1 MGKIAFVTGASR
13 GIGKAIAN
21 SLAKEGFRVAIN
33 YRSREE
39 EALAVKKELELYGQE
54 ALLLKGNVA
63 DSSDVAR
70 MISEIEEA
78 WGPVEVLV
86 NNAGINKDNLFL
98 RTKEK
103 DLRDILD
110 VNLMGAFFCAQGV
123 TKKMTKK
130 RWGRIINISSVVG
143 LTGNIGQMAYS
154 ASKAAIFGMT
164 KTLAKEL
171 SARNITVNA
180 IAPGFIETEMTKTL
194 SDSVQDSIMAEIP
207 LKRFGKPEEIG
218 ALVAYLAKEESGYI
232 TGQTIV
238 IDGGM
243 SL

>member
-1 MGKIAFVTGASR
+1 MGKIAFVTGGSR
-13 GIGKAIAN
+13 GIGKAIAM

-33 YRSREE
+33 YRSKDE
-39 EALAVKKELELYGQE
+39 EASAVKQELEAHGQE
-54 ALLLKGNVA
+54 ALALKGNVA
-63 DSSDVAR
+63 DAADVAR
-70 MISEIEEA
+70 MVSEIEEA
-78 WGPVEVLV
+78 WGPVDVLV

-98 RTKEK
+98 RTKEE
-103 DLRDILD
+103 DVRNILD
-110 VNLMGAFFCAQGV
+110 VNLMGAFFCAQAV

-143 LTGNIGQMAYS
+143 LTGNVGQMAYS

-180 IAPGFIETEMTKTL
+180 IAPGFIETEMTSVL
-194 SDSVQDSIMAEIP
+194 SESVQEAILDQIP
-207 LKRFGKPEEIG
+207 LKRFGQPEEVG
-218 ALVAYLAKEESGYI
+218 ALVAYLANEDSGYI

>member
-1 MGKIAFVTGASR
+1 MGKIAFVTGGSR
-13 GIGKAIAN
+13 GIGKAIAI

-33 YRSREE
+33 YRSKEK
-39 EALAVKKELELYGQE
+39 EAVAVKQELESFGQE
-54 ALLLKGNVA
+54 ALALQGNVA
-63 DSSDVAR
+63 DSADVAR
-70 MISEIEEA
+70 MVSEIEGA
-78 WGPVEVLV
+78 WGPVDVLV
-86 NNAGINKDNLFL
+86 NNAGINKDNMFL
-98 RTKEK
+98 RTKEE
-103 DLRDILD
+103 DVRNILD
-110 VNLMGAFFCAQGV
+110 VNLMGAFFCAQAV
-123 TKKMTKK
+123 AKKMIKK

-143 LTGNIGQMAYS
+143 LTGNVGQMAYS

-180 IAPGFIETEMTKTL
+180 IAPGFIETEMTSGL
-194 SDSVQDSIMAEIP
+194 SESVQEAILGQIP
-207 LKRFGKPEEIG
+207 LKRFGQPEEVG
-218 ALVAYLAKEESGYI
+218 ALVAYLANEESGYI

>member
-1 MGKIAFVTGASR
+1 MGKIAFVTGGSR
-13 GIGKAIAN
+13 GIGKAIAM

-33 YRSREE
+33 YRSKEE
-39 EALAVKKELELYGQE
+39 EAVAVKLELESFGQE
-54 ALLLKGNVA
+54 AMALQGNVA
-63 DSSDVAR
+63 ESADVTR
-70 MISEIEEA
+70 MVAEIESA
-78 WGPVEVLV
+78 WGPVDVLV
-86 NNAGINKDNLFL
+86 NNAGINKDNMFL
-98 RTKEK
+98 RTKEE
-103 DLRDILD
+103 DVRNIMD
-110 VNLMGAFFCAQGV
+110 VNLMGAFFCAQAV

-143 LTGNIGQMAYS
+143 LTGNVGQMAYS

-171 SARNITVNA
+171 SVRNITVNA
-180 IAPGFIETEMTKTL
+180 IAPGFIETEMTTVL
-194 SDSVQDSIMAEIP
+194 PESVKEAILGQIP
-207 LKRFGKPEEIG
+207 LKRFGQPEEVG
-218 ALVAYLAKEESGYI
+218 ALVAYLAKEDSGYI

>member
-1 MGKIAFVTGASR
+1 MEKIAFVTGGSR
-13 GIGKAIAN
+13 GIGKAIAK

-33 YRSREE
+33 YRSRKE
-39 EALAVKKELELYGQE
+39 EAFAVKQELETFGQE
-54 ALLLKGNVA
+54 ALALKGNVA
-63 DSSDVAR
+63 DSSDVTR
-70 MISEIEEA
+70 MVSEIEEA

-98 RTKEK
+98 RTKEQ

-110 VNLMGAFFCAQGV
+110 VNLMGAFFCAQAV

-143 LTGNIGQMAYS
+143 LTGNVGQMAYS

-180 IAPGFIETEMTKTL
+180 IAPGFIETEMTQAL
-194 SDSVQDSIMAEIP
+194 SDSVQDSILEQIP

-218 ALVAYLAKEESGYI
+218 ELVAYLAKEESGYI